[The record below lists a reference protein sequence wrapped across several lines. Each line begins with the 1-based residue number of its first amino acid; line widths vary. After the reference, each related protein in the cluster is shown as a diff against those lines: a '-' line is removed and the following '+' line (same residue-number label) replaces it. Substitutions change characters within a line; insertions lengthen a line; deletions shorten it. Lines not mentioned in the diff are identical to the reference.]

1 MKTTTKVFLMIATL
15 VGIFLAWALFFDT
28 NGVLETGWNAMVGPV
43 NDTWQKITGDNSAT
57 IIPEFKSDDNTG
69 LDDAGTGW

>member
-15 VGIFLAWALFFDT
+15 VLIFLAWALFFDKS
-28 NGVLETGWNAMVGPV
+28 GVLETGWNAMVGPV
-43 NDTWQKITGDNSAT
+43 NDTWQKITGDSSAKL
-57 IIPEFKSDDNTG
+57 IPEFKADDNTG

>member
-15 VGIFLAWALFFDT
+15 VLIFLAWALFFDKG
-28 NGVLETGWNAMVGPV
+28 GVLETGWNAMVSPV
-43 NDTWQKITGDNSAT
+43 NATWQKITGDTAAKL
-57 IIPEFKSDDNTG
+57 IPEFNANDNTG

>member
-15 VGIFLAWALFFDT
+15 VLIFLAWALFFDGG
-28 NGVLETGWNAMVGPV
+28 GVLETGWNAMVSPV
-43 NDTWQKITGDNSAT
+43 NNTWQKITGDSSAT
-57 IIPEFKSDDNTG
+57 LIPEFKADDNTG